1 MELSQ
6 TAQILHAL
14 ERSKNGVANHELSH
28 ISLRYGARLNDLRK
42 QGYNII
48 GIRQYINGKA
58 TGTWRYWLG
67 EKDATSSR

>member
-14 ERSKNGVANHELSH
+14 ERAKNGVANHELAH
-28 ISLRYGARLNDLRK
+28 ISLRYGARLNDLRR

-48 GIRQYINGKA
+48 CIRQFIKGKA
-58 TGTWRYWLG
+58 TGTYKYYLG
-67 EKDATSSR
+67 EKA